1 MSWRQFLARVGAV
14 IFAFGVLVLLFVA
27 YQLWGTGISTRFHQ
41 EALRKQFD
49 RELSIARHDRAT
61 TTTTTASEPT
71 APTTTTTTQ
80 PLSGVA
86 APTPGVAP
94 PEGQPVGTIVIP
106 SIGVNYVVV
115 QGTNTRD
122 LQLGPGHYDNTP
134 LPGQPGNAA
143 IAGHRTTYL
152 HPFYNL
158 NELSPGQPIYVT
170 TTQGRFEY
178 DVSQVLVVNPADLA
192 VIGPT
197 AVPTLTLTT
206 CNPRFSAAQRLVV
219 QATLVSPPA
228 PVPTTTTTL
237 PGRSSK
243 ISPLVPGTADGPGR
257 GEQLGMVGDLVG
269 RRIHGTG
276 RRSVDGCKGAAALD
290 GTSGRLWHRRGPDP
304 CVALLLR
311 ERHAA
316 PSGQLLNRLENG
328 PLVHSEYPH
337 PLCLYRQPPS
347 LADGASDAHDGR
359 A

>member
-1 MSWRQFLARVGAV
+1 VSWRHVLVRVGSV

-49 RELSIARHDRAT
+49 RELAIARQDRAST
-61 TTTTTASEPT
+61 TTTVAPSQPT
-71 APTTTTTTQ
+71 TTTTTTQ

-86 APTPGVAP
+86 VPTPGVAP
-94 PEGQPVGTIVIP
+94 GEGQPVGTIVIP

-122 LQLGPGHYDNTP
+122 LQLGPGHYENTA

-158 NELSPGQPIYVT
+158 NELTPGQPIYVT
-170 TTQGRFEY
+170 TTQGRFQY
-178 DVSQVLVVNPADLA
+178 NVSQVQVVSPSDLA
-192 VIGPT
+192 VLDPT
-197 AVPTLTLTT
+197 PVPTLTLTT

-237 PGRSSK
+237 PGHSSK
-243 ISPLVPGTADGPGR
+243 PSPLAPGTADGLA
-257 GEQLGMVGDLVG
+257 GESGSAWSAIWWGLASVALAVVLGMVARE
-269 RRIHGTG
+269 RRRWTG
-276 RRSVDGCKGAAALD
+276 RLLVCGIGALP
-290 GTSGRLWHRRGPDP
+290 LL
-304 CVALLLR
+304 ALLFFFFQSVT
-311 ERHAA
+311 
-316 PSGQLLNRLENG
+316 PLL
-328 PLVHSEYPH
+328 P
-337 PLCLYRQPPS
+337 
-347 LADGASDAHDGR
+347 ASF
-359 A
+359 